1 MVDLLNNTS
10 NLLMNYSFYVTCE
23 LVFVYLECDQKKDK
37 DAIGNNINSNRN
49 DYDSLGLQS
58 YAY

>member
-1 MVDLLNNTS
+1 
-10 NLLMNYSFYVTCE
+10 MNYSFYVTCE